1 MSTVERRQVSTPDG
15 NPTPISWSPVCNLV
29 TMVTE
34 PLNKTLSHLSVVRS
48 LVFAGRMTNGILS
61 LGDSFFR
68 VELQGVN

>member
-1 MSTVERRQVSTPDG
+1 
-15 NPTPISWSPVCNLV
+15 
-29 TMVTE
+29 MVTE